1 MSSVSCA
8 PSVVK
13 AAKAAP
19 FRAETEGLDIPDLS
33 CKIVSQIA
41 NKVVFMPR
49 ISDKR
54 ERLISAADALI
65 HRQGFYR
72 TTLADIAEEA
82 KVPLGNVYYYF
93 KTKEDICKAVV
104 TERKQAL
111 SNMLKSCCR
120 RREPMDALMNLIKV
134 MIGHSRELAEAGC
147 PLGGLCQELDEECG
161 ELMDCADSCMKYLV
175 DWSTEQFRLTGLQQA
190 EELGFE
196 FVSRVQGIILLG
208 NILNDPRRL
217 KRQLKAVAEWI
228 TELDPDYREQERVAA

>member
-1 MSSVSCA
+1 
-8 PSVVK
+8 
-13 AAKAAP
+13 
-19 FRAETEGLDIPDLS
+19 
-33 CKIVSQIA
+33 
-41 NKVVFMPR
+41 MPR

-54 ERLISAADALI
+54 ERLIGAADALI
-65 HRQGFYR
+65 HRQGFHR

-120 RREPMDALMNLIKV
+120 KKGPVDALVNLLKV
-134 MIGHSRELAEAGC
+134 MIGHSKELAESGC
-147 PLGGLCQELDEECG
+147 PLGGLCQELDEGCE
-161 ELMDCADSCMKYLV
+161 ELMDCADSCIKYLM
-175 DWSTEQFRLTGLQQA
+175 DWSTEQFHLMGMKQA

-196 FVSRVQGIILLG
+196 FVSRIQGVILLG
-208 NILNDPRRL
+208 NILHDPRQL

-228 TELDPDYREQERVAA
+228 TMLDTGQQGRLVAA

>member
-1 MSSVSCA
+1 
-8 PSVVK
+8 
-13 AAKAAP
+13 
-19 FRAETEGLDIPDLS
+19 
-33 CKIVSQIA
+33 
-41 NKVVFMPR
+41 MPR

-72 TTLADIAEEA
+72 TTLAHIAEEA

-104 TERKQAL
+104 TERKLAL
-111 SNMLKSCCR
+111 SHTLKGCCR
-120 RREPMDALMNLIKV
+120 RNGPKEALANLVKV

-147 PLGGLCQELDEECG
+147 PLGGLCQELDEECA

-175 DWSTEQFRLTGLQQA
+175 DWATEQFRLMGLRQA

-196 FVSRVQGIILLG
+196 FVSRVQGVILLG
-208 NILNDPRRL
+208 NILNDPRQL
-217 KRQLKAVAEWI
+217 KRQLKAVVNWI
-228 TELDPDYREQERVAA
+228 RDLEHVCLERERAAA

>member
-1 MSSVSCA
+1 
-8 PSVVK
+8 
-13 AAKAAP
+13 
-19 FRAETEGLDIPDLS
+19 
-33 CKIVSQIA
+33 
-41 NKVVFMPR
+41 MPR
-49 ISDKR
+49 LSDKR

-120 RREPMDALMNLIKV
+120 RRDPMDALMNLVKV

-147 PLGGLCQELDEECG
+147 PLGGLSQELDEQCG

-175 DWSTEQFRLTGLQQA
+175 DWSTEQFRLMGLKQA

-196 FVSRVQGIILLG
+196 FVSRVQGIILLA
-208 NILNDPRRL
+208 NILNDPR
-217 KRQLKAVAEWI
+217 QLKQQLKSVAEWI
-228 TELDPDYREQERVAA
+228 KSLAPHCRNEQRAAA

>member
-1 MSSVSCA
+1 
-8 PSVVK
+8 
-13 AAKAAP
+13 
-19 FRAETEGLDIPDLS
+19 
-33 CKIVSQIA
+33 
-41 NKVVFMPR
+41 MPR

-104 TERKQAL
+104 TERKQWL

-134 MIGHSRELAEAGC
+134 IIGHSRELAESGC

-175 DWSTEQFRLTGLQQA
+175 DWSTEQFRLMGMERA

-196 FVSRVQGIILLG
+196 FVSRIQGVILLG

-217 KRQLKAVAEWI
+217 KQQLKAVAEWI
-228 TELDPDYREQERVAA
+228 TGLDPEYREEKRAAA